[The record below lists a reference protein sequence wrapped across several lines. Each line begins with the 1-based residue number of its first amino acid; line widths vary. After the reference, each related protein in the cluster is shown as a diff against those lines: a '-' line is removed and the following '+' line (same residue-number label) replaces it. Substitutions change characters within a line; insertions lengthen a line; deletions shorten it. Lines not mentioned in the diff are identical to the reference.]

1 MSKQANKTAV
11 GAFVLGAIA
20 LAVAG
25 VLIFGSGKFFADT
38 DKYVLHFEGS
48 VKGLNTGAPV
58 MFRGVKIGSVTDIL
72 LRYDPVDLSVH
83 IPVIIEVDRSRF
95 SRINK
100 VKERRTSINVLI
112 ERGLKAQLQLQSVV
126 TGQLMVDLDFYP
138 EDPVNL
144 VGNNDIPYAE
154 VPTIPSNL
162 QKLTKTLE
170 QLPLDELFNKLVKT
184 VEGIER
190 LINSP
195 EISESFVSLKKALDS
210 ADRVFAHLDSS
221 IDPLVQSIE
230 GTSDAARSAF
240 LQAEKTFALE
250 EGVPGELASDIRE
263 TMTSAREALTSA
275 QNALKQTE
283 QTLITYQGFV
293 AEDSDLVYE
302 INNAAREFSEA
313 ARSVR
318 YFVDYIDRHPEALL
332 RGKRQ

>member
-1 MSKQANKTAV
+1 
-11 GAFVLGAIA
+11 
-20 LAVAG
+20 
-25 VLIFGSGKFFADT
+25 
-38 DKYVLHFEGS
+38 
-48 VKGLNTGAPV
+48 
-58 MFRGVKIGSVTDIL
+58 
-72 LRYDPVDLSVH
+72 
-83 IPVIIEVDRSRF
+83 
-95 SRINK
+95 
-100 VKERRTSINVLI
+100 
-112 ERGLKAQLQLQSVV
+112 
-126 TGQLMVDLDFYP
+126 
-138 EDPVNL
+138 
-144 VGNNDIPYAE
+144 
-154 VPTIPSNL
+154 
-162 QKLTKTLE
+162 
-170 QLPLDELFNKLVKT
+170 
-184 VEGIER
+184 
-190 LINSP
+190 P